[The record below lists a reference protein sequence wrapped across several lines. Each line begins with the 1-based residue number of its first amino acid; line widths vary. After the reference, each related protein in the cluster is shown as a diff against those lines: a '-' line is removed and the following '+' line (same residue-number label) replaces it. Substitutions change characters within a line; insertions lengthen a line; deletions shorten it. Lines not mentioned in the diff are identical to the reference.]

1 MKHLF
6 FKKGLPFLAIL
17 GFLVIGGL
25 FGSTKGVMAEE
36 TPAVTPTT
44 GVTPVTESTVTGV
57 ETFEFGFKS
66 VTGALTKLELDM
78 YLYDETIANRDYGNV
93 LAFNLPANKG
103 EIETWIENVVDSYG
117 QLSED
122 YQNLLKAA
130 GYVVGA
136 SDLDNATVLKS
147 NISYKAE
154 DEDNGTGTWTLK
166 FDTAKLGAEKI
177 EFLVAVKDEHGA
189 KWGENNYNLTD
200 ADVKA
205 YVYNVASIVPR
216 SGGGGGG
223 AIVNNCSSVVY
234 ADWGPCVS
242 GFQFRSV
249 LSQTPAGCSLSTQQQ
264 LDASRAC
271 VLGEEPVVVTPPVV
285 APGSSEAR
293 VDVKQVMN
301 HERSLV
307 SKVNTALTNRLAG
320 RILLQVEEK
329 GQAWYVEPVSKQKH
343 FMGRPADAFDMM
355 RRFGLGISEANF
367 SKFEKSGVPARFAGR
382 IFLRVESKGEAY
394 YVNPVDMKM
403 HYLGRPADAFN
414 LMRSKALGISNA
426 NIRQIPV
433 GEVK

>member
-1 MKHLF
+1 MTATF
-6 FKKGLPFLAIL
+6 SEDVTEF
-17 GFLVIGGL
+17 VIDDITVGNGAAGN
-25 FGSTKGVMAEE
+25 FVSESATVYTFDV
-36 TPAVTPTT
+36 TPSGQGAVTVDIA
-44 GVTPVTESTVTGV
+44 GSVAIDA
-57 ETFEFGFKS
+57 FGNNN
-66 VTGALTKLELDM
+66 E
-78 YLYDETIANRDYGNV
+78 
-93 LAFNLPANKG
+93 
-103 EIETWIENVVDSYG
+103 
-117 QLSED
+117 
-122 YQNLLKAA
+122 AA
-130 GYVVGA
+130 TQFSITY
-136 SDLDNATVLKS
+136 
-147 NISYKAE
+147 NIPS
-154 DEDNGTGTWTLK
+154 G
-166 FDTAKLGAEKI
+166 
-177 EFLVAVKDEHGA
+177 
-189 KWGENNYNLTD
+189 
-200 ADVKA
+200 
-205 YVYNVASIVPR
+205 
-216 SGGGGGG
+216 GGGGGG

-234 ADWGPCVS
+234 ADWGSCVS

-367 SKFEKSGVPARFAGR
+367 SKFEKSGVPARFTGR
-382 IFLRVESKGEAY
+382 IFLRVENKGEAY

-414 LMRSKALGISNA
+414 LMRELALGISNS

>member
-1 MKHLF
+1 M
-6 FKKGLPFLAIL
+6 
-17 GFLVIGGL
+17 
-25 FGSTKGVMAEE
+25 GS
-36 TPAVTPTT
+36 
-44 GVTPVTESTVTGV
+44 
-57 ETFEFGFKS
+57 
-66 VTGALTKLELDM
+66 
-78 YLYDETIANRDYGNV
+78 
-93 LAFNLPANKG
+93 
-103 EIETWIENVVDSYG
+103 
-117 QLSED
+117 
-122 YQNLLKAA
+122 
-130 GYVVGA
+130 
-136 SDLDNATVLKS
+136 
-147 NISYKAE
+147 
-154 DEDNGTGTWTLK
+154 
-166 FDTAKLGAEKI
+166 
-177 EFLVAVKDEHGA
+177 
-189 KWGENNYNLTD
+189 
-200 ADVKA
+200 
-205 YVYNVASIVPR
+205 
-216 SGGGGGG
+216 
-223 AIVNNCSSVVY
+223 
-234 ADWGPCVS
+234 CVS